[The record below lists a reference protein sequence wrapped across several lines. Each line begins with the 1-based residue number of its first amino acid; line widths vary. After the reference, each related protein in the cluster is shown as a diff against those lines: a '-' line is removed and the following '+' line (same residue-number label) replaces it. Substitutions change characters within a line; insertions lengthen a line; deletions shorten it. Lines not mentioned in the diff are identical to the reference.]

1 MRLPKRLPLISR
13 LPAPL
18 RFAAV
23 GRVLAYWR
31 AERRTILE
39 GFVAVW
45 ISSAGD
51 LTSGIALGA
60 MTHTLQLLPGL
71 IVLVPAAI
79 GMRGNIFGALGSRL
93 GTALHSG
100 LFEPTLRRPSL
111 LYQNI
116 YAVTVLSAGVS
127 VALGVLAKIVSVAF
141 GVRSMTVTDFIAI
154 SIIGGVISSIVV
166 GAITVGLAIV
176 ANRRGWDLDNVSG
189 PLVTAAGDMVTIP
202 SLYLATFVIHVP
214 GVAVGVTLVAAA
226 VAVFVTVRGLTTD
239 LATAR
244 RAIRE
249 SLPMLLIA
257 ATIDVVAGLVI
268 DKRLDSLV
276 KLPAL
281 LILIPPFLEDAGSL
295 GAILSARLSS
305 KLHLGAVSPSR
316 FPESPALL
324 DFTLVFLWALSVFFL
339 VGNTAHFVALFFHK
353 AGPSL
358 LTMIG
363 ISLLA
368 GYIAAVGAV
377 VVAYYTA
384 IATYRFGLDPDNHG
398 IPLITSSMDLI
409 GVIALVVALVA
420 FRLA

>member
-1 MRLPKRLPLISR
+1 MRLPKRLP
-13 LPAPL
+13 
-18 RFAAV
+18 AV
-23 GRVLAYWR
+23 GRVFAYWR

-100 LFEPTLRRPSL
+100 LFEPSPRRPSL

-176 ANRRGWDLDNVSG
+176 AHRRGWDLDNVSG

-214 GVAVGVTLVAAA
+214 GVAIGVTLAAA
-226 VAVFVTVRGLTTD
+226 AIAVFVTVRGLTTD

-295 GAILSARLSS
+295 GAILSARLAS
-305 KLHLGAVSPSR
+305 KLHLGAVSPRR

-339 VGNTAHFVALFFHK
+339 VGNTAHFVAVFFHK